1 MRWSRGCRFARW
13 RDSILGQD
21 LPESVGTI
29 ADWAALSGLVIVG
42 VGLRR
47 ARRWA
52 RVSGW
57 ILGLALVGFG
67 LYWLAAVKEPPPV
80 PNLLTQAGMPA
91 LRSMQFSQTGFRP
104 RRSRQEPRG
113 RAHPLEASPES
124 LDCGS

>member
-80 PNLLTQAGMPA
+80 PNLLTQAGMPWPA
-91 LRSMQFSQTGFRP
+91 FLWPGVVLLA
-104 RRSRQEPRG
+104 G
-113 RAHPLEASPES
+113 LS
-124 LDCGS
+124 LDAFMRRRERTRA